1 MIAITMKRLF
11 LSLPMLLIMV
21 LTSCSEKE
29 DPTPEAAAPERLA
42 AISGDNQTVEFFYDN
57 FGNVTRWTH
66 NCDGDRTQAN
76 YNYSISGAI
85 ILRTLRTYKSDPVY
99 KTLHDETMYLNGD
112 GLAEYTEGTYILYHD
127 MKPETKKRFHTDFIY
142 NDLGQLI
149 TIRFSEWRQDGDGW
163 EDTPWTWENSLEWEA
178 GNIVRYTDYL
188 GNSKPFNEYQY
199 TYYGGIT
206 VTVNPVVFPIIRP
219 EYTPL
224 QLAGYLG
231 RQSREQVKEV
241 TITEMSGNTQIEK
254 YSYDFSSSLIDTRI
268 ESFTKTV
275 NDGVENAFSVL
286 WR

>member
-1 MIAITMKRLF
+1 MKRLF

-29 DPTPEAAAPERLA
+29 DPTPEPAAPERLA

-57 FGNVTRWTH
+57 FGNVTRWTR

-99 KTLHDETMYLNGD
+99 KTLHDEIMYLNGD

-127 MKPETKKRFHTDFIY
+127 MEPEMKKRFHTDFIY

-178 GNIVRYTDYL
+178 GNIVRYTEYL
-188 GNSKPFNEYQY
+188 GNSKPSNEYQY

-241 TITEMSGNTQIEK
+241 IITEMSGNTQIEK
-254 YSYDFSSSLIDTRI
+254 YSYDFSVSLKDTRV

-275 NDGVENAFSVL
+275 NDGVEKTFSVL